1 MLSRQL
7 ANENHF
13 PAIDIGASISR
24 LMVEIVPGEHQ
35 KLASRL
41 RNLLGLYQKNADL
54 ISIGAYKRG
63 TNIALDEA
71 VSKIDKINGFLQ
83 QGINESFS
91 YEETLQFI
99 KDITG

>member
-1 MLSRQL
+1 MKIIFQL
-7 ANENHF
+7 
-13 PAIDIGASISR
+13 
-24 LMVEIVPGEHQ
+24 
-35 KLASRL
+35 L

-99 KDITG
+99 KAITG